1 MNMMEFNIVH
11 ASCLC
16 HSNVSTKPEAVCVT
30 LGQYEFIGWFLLLIA
45 KQIVDAENNW
55 LAQ

>member
-1 MNMMEFNIVH
+1 MNKIEFNIVH

-16 HSNVSTKPEAVCVT
+16 HSNVRTKPEAVCVT